1 MKYRKLSKELKKQLV
16 EQMINGTMSPTEI
29 CRQNDIA
36 RTVLYRW
43 QKQYEAGEL
52 DNAPTNALMA
62 AEIKIKELERLV
74 GRLTLD
80 NEILKK
86 AIKQTYKPS
95 KISTN
100 SSEKTKVYSGALPEG
115 AKC

>member
-1 MKYRKLSKELKKQLV
+1 MKYRKFSNEFKKQLV
-16 EQMINGTMSPTEI
+16 EQMINGSLSVVEI

-43 QKQYEAGEL
+43 QKQYEAGQL
-52 DNAPTNALMA
+52 DNAPTNALLA

-80 NEILKK
+80 NEVLKK
-86 AIKQTYKPS
+86 AIKQAYNPS
-95 KISTN
+95 RTN
-100 SSEKTKVYSGALPEG
+100 ASLSEKTKVYSAALPGG
-115 AKC
+115 AAC

>member
-1 MKYRKLSKELKKQLV
+1 MKYRKFSNEFKKQLI
-16 EQMINGTMSPTEI
+16 EQMINGTMSVTEI

-43 QKQYEAGEL
+43 QKQYEAGQL
-52 DNAPTNALMA
+52 DNAPSNALLA

-86 AIKQTYKPS
+86 AIKQTYSAS
-95 KISTN
+95 KTNAN
-100 SSEKTKVYSGALPEG
+100 SSEKTKVYSEALPGG
-115 AKC
+115 AAC